1 MKDLDEDEGESD
13 QVDLDLA
20 TDEERSE
27 YDVKSLVTGDV
38 YLLGGHHCLQSG
50 TDSTQS
56 SSTGSALGS
65 MISTVNRRKM
75 RKRTKSVKQRILK
88 AQDRAILEE
97 EEKQEDDEA
106 RD

>member
-1 MKDLDEDEGESD
+1 
-13 QVDLDLA
+13 
-20 TDEERSE
+20 
-27 YDVKSLVTGDV
+27 
-38 YLLGGHHCLQSG
+38 
-50 TDSTQS
+50 
-56 SSTGSALGS
+56 